1 MYAGAVPQRPSYFPD
16 EAGAAEPRPFTPGF
30 GRTPPFLA
38 GRRSLIEELCAGL
51 DAGPDD
57 PRSIS
62 VLLGA
67 RGMGKTVVLNEVE
80 DAAAVERGWVALAVA
95 GTDGD
100 PLVEVHKAV
109 LRARSALDQPA
120 TSPAQRGRFAGMKIG
135 ATALGTGVELGA
147 TWEVDPAAATPPPSS
162 LGDDLRYD
170 LTDLASLVEER
181 GGRVLVTLDEMHAV
195 PAAHM
200 RRLGS
205 ILQHV
210 VMREG
215 RAVAFVGAALT
226 YVVDTLLSHRSAAT
240 FLSRAPR
247 LHVSLLDHDDV
258 ELGLAEPVRL
268 HGGTFDRAALGQAVA
283 AVQGHP
289 YLLQLVGAHAWQAAA
304 GASGAVR
311 RIGLEHV
318 REAVQRARL
327 ELDEH
332 LMRPSWNALSETDR
346 RFVLAMAVDD
356 GPSEVARLRQRLG
369 MSSQQANAYRHR
381 LILSGMVRPAGR
393 GRLAFAYPETKNWL
407 ASSAAGHEVS

>member
-1 MYAGAVPQRPSYFPD
+1 MSQRPRYFPD
-16 EAGAAEPRPFTPGF
+16 ESDTAALRPFTPGF

-80 DAAAVERGWVALAVA
+80 DAAAVERGWVTLAVA

-100 PLVEVHKAV
+100 PLVEIHKAV
-109 LRARSALDQPA
+109 LRARSALDQQA
-120 TSPAQRGRFAGMKIG
+120 TLPAQSRRSTGMKFG
-135 ATALGTGVELGA
+135 AAAFGAGVELGA
-147 TWEVDPAAATPPPSS
+147 TWDIDPAAAAPPSS
-162 LGDDLRYD
+162 RLGDGLRYD
-170 LTDLASLVEER
+170 LTDLASSVADR

-205 ILQHV
+205 VLQHV

-247 LHVSLLDHDDV
+247 LHVTLLHEDDV
-258 ELGLAEPVRL
+258 ELGLSEPVRR
-268 HGGTFDRAALGQAVA
+268 HGGTFDRAALGEAAA
-283 AVQGHP
+283 AVRGHP

-304 GASGAVR
+304 GAAGAGR
-311 RIGLEHV
+311 RIGLGHV
-318 REAVQRARL
+318 REAVRRARL

-407 ASSAAGHEVS
+407 ASSVAGHEVS